1 MNWYVLFVKS
11 GNEHSV
17 KDWLNKSFDKETLYS
32 IVPKRIV
39 PEKKNGELLRVEKNL
54 FPGYIF
60 VKTEMNFST
69 YYSIKRH
76 SKIIRILNYLN
87 KIDLTYDST
96 VSPRNCRGHQNYE
109 EEHYFKKIPEEEM
122 SIILKLLNNDEQID
136 FSQVYTQDFKVYVES
151 GPLKGMEG
159 IIKKI
164 DMHRRRVK
172 VLVSLMG
179 DERIIDLG
187 IEFIEPSV

>member
-1 MNWYVLFVKS
+1 
-11 GNEHSV
+11 
-17 KDWLNKSFDKETLYS
+17 
-32 IVPKRIV
+32 
-39 PEKKNGELLRVEKNL
+39 
-54 FPGYIF
+54 
-60 VKTEMNFST
+60 
-69 YYSIKRH
+69 
-76 SKIIRILNYLN
+76 
-87 KIDLTYDST
+87 
-96 VSPRNCRGHQNYE
+96 
-109 EEHYFKKIPEEEM
+109 M
-122 SIILKLLNNDEQID
+122 SIILKLLNNYDQID

-164 DMHRRRVK
+164 DKHRRRVK